1 MLQSVMV
8 SLSFQQSL
16 WNGDVKL
23 YIIPIIFTVRT
34 DWRVKTSIYWAYTV
48 SRTIKHIIT
57 TLVSCHVPL
66 LQIVGLIYR
75 FSDLFL
81 VVKFLFYIS
90 PQCAWKYQS
99 LIMIDVWKLSLVITY
114 KILIILPINGL
125 ICFFTHH
132 L

>member
-1 MLQSVMV
+1 MIQSVMV

-16 WNGDVKL
+16 WNRDVKL
-23 YIIPIIFTVRT
+23 YIVPIIFTVRT
-34 DWRVKTSIYWAYTV
+34 DWRVKMSIYWAYTV
-48 SRTIKHIIT
+48 SRTIKHIII

-75 FSDLFL
+75 FSSLFL
-81 VVKFLFYIS
+81 VVKFFFYIS

-114 KILIILPINGL
+114 IQSPDNLA
-125 ICFFTHH
+125 CQ
-132 L
+132 